1 MIFEDIFVHGF
12 ILTPYSIACLP
23 DPRPMLINRFTLQ
36 LDEIKAAYAAEPNP
50 SLEVRLERIGRIE
63 QMIAANEEKICKV
76 LAADFATRHSI
87 ESRLLEFQMIYQS
100 CKQVRQH
107 LKEWMKPQLV
117 PTPGFLG
124 SSHAWTQ
131 MQSMGVVGIMSPWN
145 YPVQLALVPAIAAF
159 AAGNRVWL
167 KPSERSSRTSGF
179 LAILIQ
185 EYFHPSE
192 FSVTVGGPEIAESFA
207 ALPFD
212 HLFFTGSGEIGKK
225 VMRAAAD
232 HLTPVTLELGGK
244 SPAIVDSSA
253 NLKEAAAS
261 IIYGKLVNG
270 GQTCIA
276 PDYALVHASD
286 CEIFIREL
294 QNAAQKQFSNPEEF
308 TGAIDE
314 HQLARWHQL
323 VQDAVGRGAQVVS
336 LINSDAH
343 GPLPFTP
350 VALLNVSEDA
360 LIMKEEVF
368 GPILPI
374 LSIND
379 ISSTIRYINE
389 RPKPLAL
396 YWFGKNKEVM
406 QRILNETRSGGIT
419 INDTLLHAALEDLP
433 FGGVG
438 ASGMGSYHGKVGFET
453 FSHRKSVLE
462 VRGFFGL
469 RFLRGTQLARP
480 PYSKGVERLLR
491 WLR

>member
-1 MIFEDIFVHGF
+1 M
-12 ILTPYSIACLP
+12 S
-23 DPRPMLINRFTLQ
+23 INRFTIQ

-50 SLEVRLERIGRIE
+50 TLEVRLERIGRIE

-76 LAADFATRHSI
+76 LVADFGTRHSV
-87 ESRLLEFQMIYQS
+87 ESRLLEFQMIYQA
-100 CKQVRQH
+100 CKHVRKH

-179 LAILIQ
+179 LATLIQ

-192 FSVTVGGPEIAESFA
+192 FCVSTGGTEVAESFA

-253 NLKEAAAS
+253 KLKDAAAS
-261 IIYGKLVNG
+261 IVYGKLVNG

-276 PDYALVHASD
+276 PDYAIVHASD
-286 CEIFIREL
+286 CDAFVVEL
-294 QNAAQKQFSNPEEF
+294 QNAAQQQFSNPEEL

-314 HQLARWHQL
+314 HQLARWNQL
-323 VQDAVGRGAQVVS
+323 VQDAVDRGAQAIP
-336 LINSDAH
+336 LITPTQNI
-343 GPLPFTP
+343 PLAFTP
-350 VALLNVSEDA
+350 VALLNISEDA
-360 LIMKEEVF
+360 LILQEEVF

-374 LSIND
+374 MAIND
-379 ISSTIRYINE
+379 VASTIRYINE
-389 RPKPLAL
+389 RPMPLAL

-406 QRILNETRSGGIT
+406 QRILNETRSGGVT
-419 INDTLLHAALEDLP
+419 INDTLLHAAIEDLP

-438 ASGMGSYHGKVGFET
+438 ASGMGAYHGKAGFEI

-469 RFLRGTQLARP
+469 NLLSGTKLARP
-480 PYSKGVERLLR
+480 PYGKSVERLLS

>member
-1 MIFEDIFVHGF
+1 M
-12 ILTPYSIACLP
+12 S
-23 DPRPMLINRFTLQ
+23 INRFTLQ

-50 SLEVRLERIGRIE
+50 TLEVRLERIGRIE
-63 QMIAANEEKICKV
+63 QMISANEEKICKV
-76 LAADFATRHSI
+76 LAADFGIRHPI
-87 ESRLLEFQMIYQS
+87 ESRLLEFQMIYQA
-100 CKQVRQH
+100 CKHVRKH

-117 PTPGFLG
+117 TTPGFLG

-192 FSVTVGGPEIAESFA
+192 FCVSVGGTEVAESFA

-232 HLTPVTLELGGK
+232 HLTPITLELGGK

-253 NLKEAAAS
+253 KLKDAAAS
-261 IIYGKLVNG
+261 IIYGKLVNS

-276 PDYALVHASD
+276 PDYAVVHASD
-286 CEIFIREL
+286 CEAFVQEL
-294 QNAAQKQFSNPEEF
+294 QHAAQKQFTNSEEL

-323 VQDAVGRGAQVVS
+323 VQDAVDRGAQAIP
-336 LINSDAH
+336 LISATESSS
-343 GPLPFTP
+343 PAFTP
-350 VALLNVSEDA
+350 VALFNVSEDA
-360 LIMKEEVF
+360 LIMQEEIF
-368 GPILPI
+368 GPILPVVA
-374 LSIND
+374 IND
-379 ISSTIRYINE
+379 IDSTIRYINE

-396 YWFGKNKEVM
+396 YWFGKDKKVM
-406 QRILNETRSGGIT
+406 QRILNETSSGGVT
-419 INDTLLHAALEDLP
+419 INDTLLHAAVEDLP

-438 ASGMGSYHGKVGFET
+438 ASGMGAYHGKAGFEA

-462 VRGFFGL
+462 VRGFLGL
-469 RFLRGTQLARP
+469 NFLRGTKLARP
-480 PYSKGVERLLR
+480 PYGKGVERLLR

>member
-1 MIFEDIFVHGF
+1 M
-12 ILTPYSIACLP
+12 S
-23 DPRPMLINRFTLQ
+23 INRFTLQ

-50 SLEVRLERIGRIE
+50 TLEVRLERIGRIE
-63 QMIAANEEKICKV
+63 QMISANEEKICKV
-76 LAADFATRHSI
+76 LAADFGTRHSI
-87 ESRLLEFQMIYQS
+87 ESRLLEFQMIYQA
-100 CKQVRQH
+100 CKHVRKH

-117 PTPGFLG
+117 ATPGFLG

-131 MQSMGVVGIMSPWN
+131 MQSMGVVGIISPWN
-145 YPVQLALVPAIAAF
+145 YPVHLALVPAIAAF

-179 LAILIQ
+179 LATLIQ

-192 FSVTVGGPEIAESFA
+192 FCVSVGDTEVAESFA

-212 HLFFTGSGEIGKK
+212 HLFFTGSEDIGKK

-232 HLTPVTLELGGK
+232 HLTPITLELGGK
-244 SPAIVDSSA
+244 SPAIVDASA
-253 NLKEAAAS
+253 KLKDAAAS

-276 PDYALVHASD
+276 PDYVLVHASD
-286 CEIFIREL
+286 CEAFVQEL
-294 QNAAQKQFSNPEEF
+294 QNAAQKQFSNPEEL

-323 VQDAVGRGAQVVS
+323 VQDAVDRGAQAIP
-336 LINSDAH
+336 LISSHHNIA
-343 GPLPFTP
+343 LLFTP
-350 VALLNVSEDA
+350 VALLNISEDA
-360 LIMKEEVF
+360 LIMQEEVF

-374 LSIND
+374 VAIND
-379 ISSTIRYINE
+379 IDSIIHYVNE
-389 RPKPLAL
+389 RPMPLAL
-396 YWFGKNKEVM
+396 YWFGKSKEAM
-406 QRILNETRSGGIT
+406 QRILNETRSGGVT
-419 INDTLLHAALEDLP
+419 INDTLLHAAVEDLP

-438 ASGMGSYHGKVGFET
+438 ASGMGAYHGKAGFEA

-469 RFLRGTQLARP
+469 NFLRGTKLVRP
-480 PYSKGVERLLR
+480 PYGNGVERLLR

>member
-1 MIFEDIFVHGF
+1 M
-12 ILTPYSIACLP
+12 S
-23 DPRPMLINRFTLQ
+23 INRFRLQ

-76 LAADFATRHSI
+76 LAADFGTRHSI
-87 ESRLLEFQMIYQS
+87 ESRLLEFQMIYQA
-100 CKQVRQH
+100 CKHVRKH

-117 PTPGFLG
+117 QTPGFLG

-179 LAILIQ
+179 LATLIQ

-192 FSVTVGGPEIAESFA
+192 FCVTIGGTDVAESFA
-207 ALPFD
+207 ALPFN

-232 HLTPVTLELGGK
+232 HLTPITLELGGK

-253 NLKEAAAS
+253 KLKDAAAS
-261 IIYGKLVNG
+261 IVYGKLVNG

-276 PDYALVHASD
+276 PDYAIVHASA
-286 CEIFIREL
+286 CEAFVQEL
-294 QNAAQKQFSNPEEF
+294 QKAAREQFSNPEEF
-308 TGAIDE
+308 TGAIDAL
-314 HQLARWHQL
+314 QLARWSQL
-323 VQDAVGRGAQVVS
+323 VEDAISRGAQAIPLLS
-336 LINSDAH
+336 AASNTA
-343 GPLPFTP
+343 LPFTP

-360 LIMKEEVF
+360 LIMQEEVF

-374 LSIND
+374 LAIND
-379 ISSTIRYINE
+379 VDSVIRYINE
-389 RPKPLAL
+389 RPIPLAL

-406 QRILNETRSGGIT
+406 KRVLNETRSGGIT
-419 INDTLLHAALEDLP
+419 INDTLLHAAVEDLP

-438 ASGMGSYHGKVGFET
+438 ASGIGAYHGKAGFEA

-462 VRGFFGL
+462 VRGPLGL
-469 RFLRGTQLARP
+469 NFLRGTKLARP
-480 PYSKGVERLLR
+480 PYGKGVERLLR
-491 WLR
+491 WLK